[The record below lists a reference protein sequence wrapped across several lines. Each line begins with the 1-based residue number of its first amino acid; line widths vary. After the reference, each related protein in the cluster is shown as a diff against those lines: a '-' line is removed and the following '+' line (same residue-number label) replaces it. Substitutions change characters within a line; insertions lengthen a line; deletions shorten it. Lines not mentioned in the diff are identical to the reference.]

1 MNYKF
6 KIGNT
11 VPSDEKI
18 DKHKDFKKLKA
29 NYDKQVAP
37 LYKKPLYKDP
47 KALIVV
53 LIILLL
59 TYILVE
65 VYQKEEGEGH
75 KMEQQD
81 TKIGKPSVVQPSGGE
96 GSVAK
101 DSNTYPHATK
111 LQADSIK
118 KIDIKK

>member
-1 MNYKF
+1 MSYKF
-6 KIGNT
+6 KIDSK

-81 TKIGKPSVVQPSGGE
+81 TKIGNPDVVQPTGGAD
-96 GSVAK
+96 GSVQ
-101 DSNTYPHATK
+101 DSATHLPTNK
-111 LQADSIK
+111 LKADSIK
-118 KIDIKK
+118 KIDVKK

>member
-1 MNYKF
+1 MSYKF

-11 VPSDEKI
+11 IPPDEKI
-18 DKHKDFKKLKA
+18 DKHKDFKKLRA
-29 NYDKQVAP
+29 NYDKQVTP

-65 VYQKEEGEGH
+65 VYQKDENED
-75 KMEQQD
+75 Q
-81 TKIGKPSVVQPSGGE
+81 KIEKT
-96 GSVAK
+96 
-101 DSNTYPHATK
+101 DSPQK
-111 LQADSIK
+111 
-118 KIDIKK
+118 